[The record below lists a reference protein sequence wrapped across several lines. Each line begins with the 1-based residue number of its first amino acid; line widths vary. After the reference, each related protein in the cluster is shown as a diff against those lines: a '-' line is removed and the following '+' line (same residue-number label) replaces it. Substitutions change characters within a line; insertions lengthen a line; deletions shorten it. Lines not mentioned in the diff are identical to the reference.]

1 MSDSS
6 PDLLSHRKR
15 EDRGSLSRSASYQN
29 LPEADVTGP
38 VSPPL
43 RRTFSDLTSPN
54 QTPSP
59 TKEDVAAG
67 KDILRRTSIRSKNK
81 DLAVAVSRVTESA
94 EKLDEDNVSPN
105 SEAPD
110 VLLKIPE
117 TKPPEPVARP
127 SKARAMS
134 GRLVSLARKP
144 WGSSLPSSR
153 PESPSASN
161 SPKPRALRIE
171 DVPCQPPPPQP
182 VFNSKED
189 TLQSDPG
196 IETDAMLPPRKRTM
210 LNKRPRRPMV
220 AVVTHGHRDSVD
232 SPNSPSTNSLRANNS
247 FEKFSAALNV
257 STPVLPPMSK
267 SAAASTTALAGTID
281 PPRKKDELW
290 GVFRGLEADFQK

>member
-1 MSDSS
+1 MPDSS

-15 EDRGSLSRSASYQN
+15 EERGSLSRSASYQN
-29 LPEADVTGP
+29 LPETDVTGP

-81 DLAVAVSRVTESA
+81 DPAVAVSHVAEST
-94 EKLDEDNVSPN
+94 EKLDENDASPTSESQNV
-105 SEAPD
+105 
-110 VLLKIPE
+110 LFKFPE
-117 TKPPEPVARP
+117 TRPPEPVARP

-144 WGSSLPSSR
+144 WGSSSPLSR
-153 PESPSASN
+153 PGSPSPSKP
-161 SPKPRALRIE
+161 PKSRALRIE
-171 DVPCQPPPPQP
+171 DVSYESPPSQPD
-182 VFNSKED
+182 FNIEGTS
-189 TLQSDPG
+189 QSDLG
-196 IETDAMLPPRKRTM
+196 TDPDSMPPPRKRTV

-220 AVVTHGHRDSVD
+220 AVVTHGHRESVD
-232 SPNSPSTNSLRANNS
+232 SPYSPSTTSLRPKNS
-247 FEKFSAALNV
+247 FEKFSASLNV

-267 SAAASTTALAGTID
+267 SAAASTTALAGTVD
-281 PPRKKDELW
+281 PPRKKDDLW